1 MTAIHHSN
9 RPYRLFGILWV
20 TRRCEALI
28 SDLLVDECG
37 IPKEAIQHGFHL
49 TVYESRR
56 PIPGVAPTSQAA
68 EFYAETSESRFMV
81 LAPGGENPRPELEP
95 RRRSVG
101 IRLTKRNR
109 AIEPI
114 LNLRRDLYRRETQE
128 TTKNRKA
135 TTDWTN
141 AFGARHYQPH
151 IKLLRPG
158 SDIDRDLTK
167 IGELF
172 RAEISRVEFDK
183 FEIRVRT
190 SGTYPAREHKAR
202 E

>member
-141 AFGARHYQPH
+141 AFGARGLAGKP
-151 IKLLRPG
+151 LAGFCTTP
-158 SDIDRDLTK
+158 
-167 IGELF
+167 
-172 RAEISRVEFDK
+172 
-183 FEIRVRT
+183 IRRITVAYGVIVYAIRFKNP
-190 SGTYPAREHKAR
+190 SLHR
-202 E
+202 